1 MKKLFTMLVAT
12 VCATMAYAQTDAIS
26 LNDVTIAKGGTQQ
39 VEVAINNAASKTAFQ
54 FDLAL
59 PTGVTVK
66 EAKLNGTY
74 GTSRH
79 LEKGTVD
86 GKMRFLSYDDANAL
100 LADGAKVLVTL
111 EAAAE
116 AETATLTAGGIVVVD
131 PEAASVGDGQ
141 TASATI
147 TVSSDVSIPLS
158 SIGST
163 TFICDR
169 NLDFSSLSDV
179 KAYICT
185 GYDLSS
191 DIIYFSRVKDV
202 PANTPIYVT
211 GPANETVTVPTG
223 TSITYYGEN
232 FLVGDAKN
240 PMTVPAETDEYLC
253 WALGKTQG
261 WVGRPTGMTLDA
273 GKAYLK
279 LPKQVTKSSIS
290 GGNVEITMSQT
301 GNLAY
306 VCKDDLN
313 FTDVEGLKAYIVM
326 GFDSDGTVWI
336 SRVKTATAGTP
347 LYLRGS
353 NNQKYSVPSIQ
364 GSIVYTNMLR
374 GDAAN
379 ASEVKKEYVVEG
391 VNYVTWIY
399 SKNSGK
405 WGPLGSDQSAF
416 PAGTAYLP
424 LLSSYAKES
433 ATTRGITS
441 RLDGAVE
448 REVEVLA
455 VKLTSL
461 NGVNDGAT
469 GISRVAAEAGND
481 TWYNLNGQRID
492 TPTKKGLYIKNG
504 KKVIV
509 K

>member
-111 EAAAE
+111 EATTE
-116 AETATLTAGGIVVVD
+116 AETANLTANGIVVVD

-147 TVSSDVSIPLS
+147 TVSSDVTIA
-158 SIGST
+158 IGKTGKT
-163 TFICDR
+163 TYVGTKD
-169 NLDFSSLSDV
+169 LDFS
-179 KAYICT
+179 
-185 GYDLSS
+185 
-191 DIIYFSRVKDV
+191 
-202 PANTPIYVT
+202 
-211 GPANETVTVPTG
+211 E
-223 TSITYYGEN
+223 
-232 FLVGDAKN
+232 
-240 PMTVPAETDEYLC
+240 
-253 WALGKTQG
+253 
-261 WVGRPTGMTLDA
+261 
-273 GKAYLK
+273 
-279 LPKQVTKSSIS
+279 
-290 GGNVEITMSQT
+290 
-301 GNLAY
+301 
-306 VCKDDLN
+306 
-313 FTDVEGLKAYIVM
+313 VEGLKAYIAIGYDKKDNTIWLTRVNDVPAGTPIMLIGESSGSPYSVPTTTSHSFYPENYLKGNATAEATVDQSGDYLNMALMSGTFGPIDDAKFPAGKCYLQLPKTVASNAGTAFSFTM
-326 GFDSDGTVWI
+326 GKTGKKSYIGKYDLDFTSVEGLAAYAVTGYDKNGTIWL
-336 SRVKTATAGTP
+336 SSVKKASAGTP
-347 LYLRGS
+347 LYLMGTA
-353 NNQKYSVPSIQ
+353 NKVYEVPSKEVQSCYI
-364 GSIVYTNMLR
+364 NMLK
-374 GDAAN
+374 GD
-379 ASEVKKEYVVEG
+379 VENPTVLPKTVDG
-391 VNYVTWIY
+391 FTNCVLQGGHFT
-399 SKNSGK
+399 
-405 WGPLGSDQSAF
+405 PLGSDEPSF
-416 PAGTAYLP
+416 PAGNCYLP
-424 LLSSYAKES
+424 IPTSFMVS
-433 ATTRGITS
+433 ASRGDFNSLQFSGVQAEMIS
-441 RLDGAVE
+441 I
-448 REVEVLA
+448 
-455 VKLTSL
+455 SL
-461 NGVNDGAT
+461 NSIGGDGNAT

>member
-116 AETATLTAGGIVVVD
+116 AETATLTANGIVVVD

-147 TVSSDVSIPLS
+147 TVSSDATIA
-158 SIGST
+158 IGSKLKT
-163 TFICDR
+163 TYVGAQD
-169 NLDFSSLSDV
+169 LDFSGVDGL
-179 KAYICT
+179 KAYIAS
-185 GYDLSS
+185 GYDKDNNVIFLTK
-191 DIIYFSRVKDV
+191 VTDV
-202 PANTPIYVT
+202 PAGTPIY
-211 GPANETVTVPTG
+211 
-223 TSITYYGEN
+223 
-232 FLVGDAKN
+232 LVGAESKSY
-240 PMTVPAETDEYLC
+240 TVPATTSTTYYPANFLKGNANAATPVDGSYLNL
-253 WALGKTQG
+253 ALKSGEFQPLTATEF
-261 WVGRPTGMTLDA
+261 VA
-273 GKAYLK
+273 GKAYLQ
-279 LPKQVTKSSIS
+279 LPATIASSAGEAFTFTMGKNGKKMYI
-290 GGNVEITMSQT
+290 GNS
-301 GNLAY
+301 
-306 VCKDDLN
+306 DLN
-313 FTDVEGLKAYIVM
+313 FTDVDGLKAYTVTGYDKSGTIWLTRVM
-326 GFDSDGTVWI
+326 KAS
-336 SRVKTATAGTP
+336 ANTP
-347 LYLRGS
+347 LYLVGAANTVYS
-353 NNQKYSVPSIQ
+353 IPSSALQVSYVNMLKGDANNATNLTKTA
-364 GSIVYTNMLR
+364 GDYTNCIMKSGSFQPLESDDPAYPAGYSYLPIPTSFLVSASR
-374 GDAAN
+374 GDFN
-379 ASEVKKEYVVEG
+379 ESHFRGVEAE
-391 VNYVTWIY
+391 TI
-399 SKNSGK
+399 S
-405 WGPLGSDQSAF
+405 
-416 PAGTAYLP
+416 
-424 LLSSYAKES
+424 
-433 ATTRGITS
+433 I
-441 RLDGAVE
+441 
-448 REVEVLA
+448 
-455 VKLTSL
+455 SL
-461 NGVNDGAT
+461 NSIGGDGNTT
-469 GISRVAAEAGND
+469 GISRVAAEVGND

>member
-111 EAAAE
+111 EATTE
-116 AETATLTAGGIVVVD
+116 AETANLTANGIVVVD

-147 TVSSDVSIPLS
+147 TVSNNVAVSIGAS
-158 SIGST
+158 GIT
-163 TFICDR
+163 TLVSDKD
-169 NLDFSSLSDV
+169 LDFSDVEV
-179 KAYICT
+179 KAYIAT
-185 GYDLSS
+185 GYDMKNSNQIWLT
-191 DIIYFSRVKDV
+191 RVKDV
-202 PANTPIYVT
+202 PAGTPILLMGAASETPYQIPITTSHTYYPNNYLKGNATSTAPVDKSGNFINMRLKDGEFSALSSSVT
-211 GPANETVTVPTG
+211 EYTAGKCYLEVPANIK
-223 TSITYYGEN
+223 S
-232 FLVGDAKN
+232 FAGDQFSFTMGAN
-240 PMTVPAETDEYLC
+240 
-253 WALGKTQG
+253 G
-261 WVGRPTGMTLDA
+261 
-273 GKAYLK
+273 
-279 LPKQVTKSSIS
+279 TKSY
-290 GGNVEITMSQT
+290 T
-301 GNLAY
+301 GKY
-306 VCKDDLN
+306 DLD
-313 FTDVEGLKAYIVM
+313 FTDVEDLKAYTVT
-326 GFDSDGTVWI
+326 GYDKDGTVWLT
-336 SRVKTATAGTP
+336 RVMLVSAETPLILLGTP
-347 LYLRGS
+347 SKDYV
-353 NNQKYSVPSIQ
+353 VPSSEQ
-364 GSIVYTNMLR
+364 KSCYVNMLR
-374 GDAAN
+374 GDANN
-379 ASEVKKEYVVEG
+379 AVTITKKTDDGFTNLILKSGEFVGLSVE
-391 VNYVTWIY
+391 
-399 SKNSGK
+399 SGEIK
-405 WGPLGSDQSAF
+405 AGSS
-416 PAGTAYLP
+416 YLP
-424 LLSSYAKES
+424 IPTSFVPA
-433 ATTRGITS
+433 TS
-441 RLDGAVE
+441 RGDGNIKQFTGIEA
-448 REVEVLA
+448 EVISF
-455 VKLTSL
+455 SL
-461 NGVNDGAT
+461 NGIAGNDDNAT

>member
-111 EAAAE
+111 EATTE
-116 AETATLTAGGIVVVD
+116 AETAALTANGIVVVD

-147 TVSSDVSIPLS
+147 TVSSDATIEIPA
-158 SIGST
+158 GGKT
-163 TFICDR
+163 TFVSSVD
-169 NLDFSSLSDV
+169 LDFSSLTDV
-179 KAYICT
+179 KAYIAT
-185 GYDLSS
+185 AYDKSTNEVWLT
-191 DIIYFSRVKDV
+191 RVMDV
-202 PANTPIYVT
+202 PANTPIWVS
-211 GPANETVTVPTG
+211 GPASSTQTIPGG
-223 TSITYYGEN
+223 TSQTYYPAN
-232 FLVGDAKN
+232 LLVGSATASVDI
-240 PMTVPAETDEYLC
+240 PAESDAYLN
-253 WALGKTQG
+253 WTLGKDG
-261 WVGRPTGMTLDA
+261 SLAKRESGITGFPA
-273 GKAYLK
+273 GKAYLH
-279 LPKQVTKSSIS
+279 LPKTIASSVTSAQSVALTAK
-290 GGNVEITMSQT
+290 GNKR
-301 GNLAY
+301 AY
-306 VCKDDLN
+306 VAPCDLD
-313 FTDVEGLKAYIVM
+313 FSEVDGLKAYSVT
-326 GFDSDGTVWI
+326 GFAKDGTIWLT
-336 SRVKTATAGTP
+336 RVMKVSVNTP
-347 LYLRGS
+347 VYLKGES
-353 NNQKYSVPSIQ
+353 SEPYSIPS
-364 GSIVYTNMLR
+364 SAVEMFVVNMLK
-374 GDAAN
+374 GDAVNPTALN
-379 ASEVKKEYVVEG
+379 VVDGEFTTCVLSKSEGEYL
-391 VNYVTWIY
+391 
-399 SKNSGK
+399 
-405 WGPLGSDQSAF
+405 PLGSNVAAF

-424 LLSSYAKES
+424 LPTSYIAP
-433 ATTRGITS
+433 ATTRSSNGLS
-441 RLDGAVE
+441 AAVYTE
-448 REVEVLA
+448 LEPEVI
-455 VKLTSL
+455 KISL
-461 NGVNDGAT
+461 NSITGDAGTT

>member
-111 EAAAE
+111 EATTE
-116 AETATLTAGGIVVVD
+116 AETANLTANGIVVVD

-147 TVSSDVSIPLS
+147 TVSSDVTIEIPAGKKLAMVS
-158 SIGST
+158 A
-163 TFICDR
+163 R
-169 NLDFSSLSDV
+169 ALDFTSLEAQGVS
-179 KAYICT
+179 AYLCT
-185 GYDLSS
+185 GYEVESKT
-191 DIIYFSRVKDV
+191 FWMTRVYDV
-202 PANTPIYVT
+202 PANTPIFVKGEPGTYEVPEGT
-211 GPANETVTVPTG
+211 G
-223 TSITYYGEN
+223 STYYPQTFMLGN
-232 FLVGDAKN
+232 ASAKFD
-240 PMTVPAETDEYLC
+240 VD
-253 WALGKTQG
+253 KTEG
-261 WVGRPTGMTLDA
+261 YTNYAVSRSSGAIGSLSAASMDA
-273 GKAYLK
+273 GKAYFHVPSSVTTVAGEAQSFTMGAGKK
-279 LPKQVTKSSIS
+279 LATVSD
-290 GGNVEITMSQT
+290 
-301 GNLAY
+301 Y
-306 VCKDDLN
+306 DLD
-313 FTDVEGLKAYIVM
+313 FTDVEGLKAYTVT
-326 GFDSDGTVWI
+326 GFSKDKSIWL
-336 SRVKTATAGTP
+336 SRVMKVSAKTP
-347 LYLRGS
+347 LVLIGS
-353 NNQKYSVPSIQ
+353 EASKTYEVPSTASQ
-364 GSIVYTNMLR
+364 VAYVNMLK
-374 GDAAN
+374 GNSSSDPVAVSPTMDGN
-379 ASEVKKEYVVEG
+379 TIYVLSLG
-391 VNYVTWIY
+391 
-399 SKNSGK
+399 SGK
-405 WGPLGSDQSAF
+405 FGTLGKDASMTKGKAWLPVPTSF
-416 PAGTAYLP
+416 IPA
-424 LLSSYAKES
+424 S
-433 ATTRGITS
+433 TRGVDDMSFLVAETI
-441 RLDGAVE
+441 
-448 REVEVLA
+448 
-455 VKLTSL
+455 SL
-461 NGVNDGAT
+461 KAIGFGDDDNAT